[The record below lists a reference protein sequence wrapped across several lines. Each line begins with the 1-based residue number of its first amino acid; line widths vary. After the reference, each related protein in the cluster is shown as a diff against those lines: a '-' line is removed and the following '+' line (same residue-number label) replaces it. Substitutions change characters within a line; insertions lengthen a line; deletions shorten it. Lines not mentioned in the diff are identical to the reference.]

1 MKWPLFIIISILT
14 LIKVS
19 AQQTSSV
26 DFTHLQALVRPF
38 PSEKMVSGELLY
50 SFDVLQP
57 IDSIKLDARK
67 MDFQEVLLNGRE
79 VNFSNDDK
87 ALWLT
92 GNFSKSKDNQ
102 LSIRYTA
109 HPKQAMYFINY
120 GKDGNDLQV
129 WTQGQG
135 KNTSHWLP
143 SFDDTSEKVEFDLS
157 IDYKT
162 GKEVIA
168 NGVLKNVKKLNDSV
182 VRWEYDMKNPMSSYL
197 IALAAGDFGK
207 KDTVSKSGIPMSFYF
222 PPKQEDRLESTYR
235 YSTQIMDFFEK
246 ELGVNFPWQNYK
258 QVPVRD
264 FLYSGMEN
272 TGTTIFSDILMVD
285 STGFNDR
292 NYVNVNAHE
301 LAHQWFGDYVT
312 AASGEHH
319 WLQEGFATY
328 YALLAEKEIF
338 GEDYFYWKLFQ
349 TAEQLKELSDS
360 GKGEAVMSTG
370 ASSITYY
377 QKGAWAL
384 HILKERVGKAAFD
397 LAVKNYLHQN
407 AFGNVT
413 TEDFISE
420 VEKSSGK
427 DLTDFVNDWLR
438 QAAFQGSEAL
448 ESLKKSE
455 FVRNYLEVA
464 ALKQMPLENK
474 KEQLKNALRFP
485 VDDYVGQEV
494 VHQLALEE
502 PSAVLSL
509 YRKAFETNNLYVRQA
524 IALSLEEIPVQIKSS
539 YETLLNDES
548 YVTQEAALYH
558 LWRSFPKDQRRY
570 LSKMAN
576 SEGFLDKNIR
586 TLWLALNIATP
597 QVELAQKR
605 RFLKELKDYTA
616 ENERFQ
622 VRQNAF
628 QMLFQLNALDEDVLK
643 NLLQARHHHNYR
655 FREFAKEM
663 LETLLE
669 TGALSA
675 EGRLLLEKELSLQQE
690 KISE

>member
-1 MKWPLFIIISILT
+1 MKWPLFLLFFLLT
-14 LIKVS
+14 FIKVS

-38 PSEKMVSGELLY
+38 PSEKMVSGELVY
-50 SFDVLQP
+50 SFDVLKP

-67 MDFQEVLLNGRE
+67 MDFQEVLLNGQK
-79 VNFSNDDK
+79 VNFSNDGK
-87 ALWLT
+87 NLWLT

-102 LSIRYTA
+102 LLIRYTA

-120 GKDGNDLQV
+120 GKDGSDLQM

-135 KNTSHWLP
+135 KYTSHWMP

-157 IDYKT
+157 IDYKA

-182 VRWEYDMKNPMSSYL
+182 LRWEFDMDKPMSSYL

-207 KDTVSKSGIPMSFYF
+207 KDTVSKRGISMSFYF
-222 PPKQEDRLESTYR
+222 PPKRGDRLEPTYR

-246 ELGVNFPWQNYK
+246 EMGVNYPWQNYK

-285 STGFNDR
+285 STGYNDR

-312 AASGEHH
+312 AASGQHH

-360 GKGEAVMSTG
+360 GNGEAVMSTG

-384 HILKERVGKAAFD
+384 HILKERVGKEAFD
-397 LAVKNYLHQN
+397 LAVKNYLQKN
-407 AFGNVT
+407 AFGNVK

-420 VEKSSGK
+420 VEKTSGS
-427 DLTDFVNDWLR
+427 DLTNFVNGWLR
-438 QAAFQGSEAL
+438 QAAFQGTEAL

-455 FVRNYLEVA
+455 FIRNYLEVA

-474 KEQLKNALRFP
+474 KEPLKKALRFP
-485 VDDYVGQEV
+485 VNDYVGQEV

-502 PSAVLSL
+502 PLAVLNL
-509 YRKAFETNNLYVRQA
+509 YKKAFETNNLYVRQA
-524 IALSLEEIPVQIKSS
+524 IALSLEEIPVQLKSN
-539 YETLLNDES
+539 YESLLNDES

-558 LWRSFPKDQRRY
+558 LWWNFPKDRMRY

-597 QVELAQKR
+597 EVELAQKKE
-605 RFLKELKDYTA
+605 FLKELKGYTS

-628 QMLFQLNALDEDVLK
+628 QMLFQISVMDVDVLK

-655 FREFAKEM
+655 FREFAKEG
-663 LETLLE
+663 LKTVLE
-669 TGALSA
+669 TGAVSE
-675 EGRLLLEKELSLQQE
+675 EGRLLLEKELNLQQE
-690 KISE
+690 